1 MSGHS
6 SFYTPETKKQ
16 APIFTQTNR
25 MDEQN
30 QQTTPPAITY
40 DPLWGFKEK
49 KQDRPIT
56 LVEQDGANCG
66 CFAAGMAVA
75 SLIRAPWNVSK
86 STLDD
91 APEKY
96 AVAVAKGIEGIAI
109 RDGLSA
115 VGEMFDANS
124 LVTAINTVLQAKECL
139 PSEKAG
145 KYMAKVAQFYTPE
158 QLAELLTRASAM
170 GVRVLI
176 PYYSQ
181 NEAPAV
187 MPDETKVPAEEMYCA
202 HWGVMSRYPIGSSRG
217 PLSNS
222 TASTSQLEP
231 DSLVHLYEGHETAI
245 KQRCMIADV
254 AQSNLCLGD
263 TMNWTSYIAS
273 RFAHDTY
280 NQNKFEFSKAIS
292 FLINTTMPNSSVAD
306 KTTIYASLL
315 KELLSNDN
323 AFKLGTIQMLVQQH
337 LQNQNPTAS
346 PLVKHIYNLFQA
358 HAKFG
363 SPNNEINDT
372 ILRLKERQKG
382 HPESFTAF
390 PIPSWLEN
398 PPYNPNENLLE
409 NVNLRGQVILIG
421 KKADASAQASQTA
434 PAGGA
439 E

>member
-245 KQRCMIADV
+245 GSRCTIDQV
-254 AQSNLCLGD
+254 ARSNHCLGD
-263 TMNWTSYIAS
+263 AMDWNSYLNTLS
-273 RFAHDTY
+273 RI
-280 NQNKFEFSKAIS
+280 KRSKAI
-292 FLINTTMPNSSVAD
+292 TA
-306 KTTIYASLL
+306 
-315 KELLSNDN
+315 
-323 AFKLGTIQMLVQQH
+323 
-337 LQNQNPTAS
+337 LQKRTQGNPA
-346 PLVKHIYNLFQA
+346 
-358 HAKFG
+358 
-363 SPNNEINDT
+363 
-372 ILRLKERQKG
+372 
-382 HPESFTAF
+382 SFTEATDVR
-390 PIPSWLEN
+390 WLN
-398 PPYNPNENLLE
+398 SDNDYNPNQHLFET
-409 NVNLRGQVILIG
+409 VNLRGQVILIG

-434 PAGGA
+434 PAGGSK
-439 E
+439 